1 MKLIEKLRAEK
12 AGIIEDWQ
20 KLIFNSYLEDGSIFF
35 KSQQNKFQNPVGHT
49 ISNRLVTIFERL
61 LESSDMDLIRTDLD
75 DIIHI
80 RSVQDFSPSEA
91 IGFTLGL
98 KGIIRSRL
106 SSFLKNKSEFDEL
119 TAFENRI
126 DHLSLLAFDL
136 YVGCREKIYEIKANE
151 VKRKYFKLL
160 DRSGFIDPERADGK

>member
-1 MKLIEKLRAEK
+1 
-12 AGIIEDWQ
+12 
-20 KLIFNSYLEDGSIFF
+20 
-35 KSQQNKFQNPVGHT
+35 
-49 ISNRLVTIFERL
+49 
-61 LESSDMDLIRTDLD
+61 LD

-119 TAFENRI
+119 TAFESRI

>member
-1 MKLIEKLRAEK
+1 MFALYPPYHACR
-12 AGIIEDWQ
+12 IICLS
-20 KLIFNSYLEDGSIFF
+20 KYL
-35 KSQQNKFQNPVGHT
+35 NT
-49 ISNRLVTIFERL
+49 IAL
-61 LESSDMDLIRTDLD
+61 
-75 DIIHI
+75 
-80 RSVQDFSPSEA
+80 A
-91 IGFTLGL
+91 I
-98 KGIIRSRL
+98 
-106 SSFLKNKSEFDEL
+106 SFLKNKSEFDEL